1 MTAATTTATT
11 TATSTVTTTTP
22 TTAGGWRTA
31 GRPDPEALD
40 GFLARVAT
48 DQAAGMH
55 LSTVVLG
62 ERLGLYRALGAHGPA
77 GASELARATGYD
89 PRLVL
94 EWLRVQA
101 VSGYCE
107 HDPVTDR
114 FWLTPEQ
121 RACLVD
127 EEGPTFVAGGLATV
141 SAVHRGI
148 EQVAAAFRGEGTVA
162 WGDHDP
168 GLFSG
173 VARAFRPAFET
184 HLATA
189 WIPALSGDVVA
200 RLRAGGRVADVA
212 CGFGASS
219 VVIARAYPRAT
230 VAGFDQ
236 HDVSIAAARR
246 AASQAAVADRVTFEV
261 ADAAA
266 VPGSDY
272 DLVCI
277 LNALHEMGDPVGVC
291 RRLRETLADGGR
303 LMLVE
308 PLAGDT
314 LADNRTPVGRSFLSA
329 STMICLPSARS
340 QGGERHLGAQAPDV
354 DFAEVARDAGFSR
367 FARVAQTPLHRVLEL
382 AP

>member
-1 MTAATTTATT
+1 MSTVTTPTVTSPTATIPTAATTAT
-11 TATSTVTTTTP
+11 P
-22 TTAGGWRTA
+22 
-31 GRPDPEALD
+31 PDQDALD
-40 GFLARVAT
+40 DFLARFAA

-62 ERLGLYRALGAHGPA
+62 ERLGLYQAVAEQGPVA
-77 GASELARATGYD
+77 AADLAAATGYD

-94 EWLRVQA
+94 EWLRVQV

-107 HDPVTDR
+107 HDPATDR
-114 FWLTPEQ
+114 FWLTPAQ
-121 RACLVD
+121 RACLAED
-127 EEGPTFVAGGLATV
+127 GGPTFVAGGLTTV

-148 EQVAAAFRGEGTVA
+148 EQVAAAFRREGTVA

-189 WIPALSGDVVA
+189 WIPALSGGIDA
-200 RLRAGGRVADVA
+200 RLHAGGRVADVA

-219 VVIARAYPRAT
+219 VVIARSYPRAT

-236 HDVSIAAARR
+236 HELSIAAARR
-246 AASQAAVADRVTFEV
+246 AATGAAVADRVTFEV

-266 VPGSDY
+266 FPGADY
-272 DLVCI
+272 DLACI

-291 RRLRETLADGGR
+291 GRVREALADGGR

-308 PLAGDT
+308 PVAGDT

-340 QGGERHLGAQAPDV
+340 QGGERHLGAQAPDA

-382 AP
+382 VP